1 MKGFNKKNNDLYV
14 DEVPLSKIAED
25 YGTPAYI
32 YSGSVIKDNFNKY
45 SSCLR
50 QKDLVCYAVKANPNI
65 SILKSLHEMGSGF
78 DAVSANEIRRAL
90 LIDADPKKIV
100 FSGVA
105 KSIEELSFAIDSDI
119 LSINI
124 ESYSEMIRI
133 NEIALAKN
141 KKVNCS
147 IRLNPNISAKT
158 HKYISTGLKTSK
170 FGISENEIKEIAK
183 NIKQLKGISLFG
195 LSCHIG
201 SQINDASLAIRV
213 LERLKDCASK
223 LKKLDLNIT
232 HLNLGGGLG
241 IRYKD
246 EIEISI
252 ENTINNLVKE
262 IGKEYSLLLEPGRS
276 IIGNAG
282 VLLARVEIIKETDTS
297 SFALIDAGMNDF
309 IRPALYGA
317 WHDILETEILP
328 VKSKKYI
335 VVGPVCESA
344 DVFGH
349 ERELSIQE
357 GSLLAIKGA
366 GAYGIAMSSNYN
378 SRTQPPE
385 IIVNKSK
392 VKLIRRRESFEDMI
406 KLEKEN

>member
-1 MKGFNKKNNDLYV
+1 MKGFNKKNNGLYV

-50 QKDLVCYAVKANPNI
+50 KKDLVCYAVKANPNI

-133 NEIALAKN
+133 NGIALAKN

-170 FGISENEIKEIAK
+170 FGISD
-183 NIKQLKGISLFG
+183 
-195 LSCHIG
+195 G
-201 SQINDASLAIRV
+201 S
-213 LERLKDCASK
+213 
-223 LKKLDLNIT
+223 
-232 HLNLGGGLG
+232 
-241 IRYKD
+241 
-246 EIEISI
+246 
-252 ENTINNLVKE
+252 
-262 IGKEYSLLLEPGRS
+262 
-276 IIGNAG
+276 
-282 VLLARVEIIKETDTS
+282 
-297 SFALIDAGMNDF
+297 F
-309 IRPALYGA
+309 
-317 WHDILETEILP
+317 
-328 VKSKKYI
+328 
-335 VVGPVCESA
+335 
-344 DVFGH
+344 
-349 ERELSIQE
+349 
-357 GSLLAIKGA
+357 
-366 GAYGIAMSSNYN
+366 
-378 SRTQPPE
+378 
-385 IIVNKSK
+385 
-392 VKLIRRRESFEDMI
+392 
-406 KLEKEN
+406 